1 MTSGNSDR
9 NTRMS
14 AEDQK
19 RLITETA
26 LNYFISQ
33 KLKISYAI
41 KKPFP
46 FFESLRDQKFITE
59 EKYKDCQESCKNMTH
74 LPHLVYSVLSEL
86 EKTFDIPVLKALFN
100 EFNIREY
107 PALTR
112 IGKSFENVIHQQLC
126 YQANDAE
133 EREEDPNSQLS
144 LEQGT
149 DEDVSQ
155 NQDSSPADPS
165 SPLGT
170 APRENGLS
178 EELSETG
185 QISVAREG
193 ASSDNNNESQEAS
206 EQGAQVSEPPGAPV
220 AKSGIKINSCSVR
233 LFRYKPVDMER
244 GKASLSSGVKRQAHT
259 ACKHVSDPIVILSED
274 SAESGD
280 GDETPEAFTS
290 AVKRRP
296 ESTDSRIPPT
306 SGKKLCKRK
315 RSHEESPK
323 PSANQAPPGA
333 RGSAVKTG
341 PAGEGKDCGPR
352 APGQQESEFR
362 APVSLSAH
370 TAPAAIPASI
380 SGTVNPGNNSTL
392 EKAKKKR
399 RSTNQETES
408 VDFNSEILPVK
419 CGKTDGSL
427 YKNKLEQGA
436 TVKCIKSDDGNWF
449 TPREFEIKGG
459 REKSSNWKLSI
470 RCGGETLKRLMD
482 RGYLPKPPS
491 KNNGKKKLRKSNTCE
506 ICRSRGTLF
515 RCDTCSRSFHKGCHL
530 PSVEKKSSPWSC
542 TFCQIML
549 SAGSQQ
555 CRRESEVLAR
565 PMGPEEELKCKFLF
579 LKVCCHFDENFP
591 KKNQVATVRRVEAL
605 MMLKAIRKKL
615 NERRYPQVEGFV
627 RELRGVFQHSGA
639 PANSNDVGLMKG
651 RLEVKFEQNF
661 KKVFAIQE
669 IKEEPT
675 DN

>member
-1 MTSGNSDR
+1 MAHECQDLS
-9 NTRMS
+9 TRM
-14 AEDQK
+14 AAVDQTIIE
-19 RLITETA
+19 RLIYETT
-26 LNYFISQ
+26 LTHFKSHKVEISD
-33 KLKISYAI
+33 AI
-41 KKPFP
+41 KTAFP
-46 FFESLRDQKFITE
+46 FLEILRDRGFITKE
-59 EKYKDCQESCKNMTH
+59 LFNESEKAWKN
-74 LPHLVYSVLSEL
+74 LSPVPKVVYDVLSEL
-86 EKTFDIPVLKALFN
+86 EKSFDMSLMKILFSKVIMKNYPDLN
-100 EFNIREY
+100 EVREDFRNAVQEKICF
-107 PALTR
+107 PEETGENWNQNLTWLFPEPLNY
-112 IGKSFENVIHQQLC
+112 KEQLC
-126 YQANDAE
+126 EVEQIDA
-133 EREEDPNSQLS
+133 
-144 LEQGT
+144 
-149 DEDVSQ
+149 V
-155 NQDSSPADPS
+155 
-165 SPLGT
+165 
-170 APRENGLS
+170 
-178 EELSETG
+178 ETG
-185 QISVAREG
+185 TT
-193 ASSDNNNESQEAS
+193 SDTDAPESQQAS
-206 EQGAQVSEPPGAPV
+206 EQRAQASEPAVEPPDHGIPG
-220 AKSGIKINSCSVR
+220 NSCSAE
-233 LFRYKPVDMER
+233 LMHIKTEKPFVQSGINVEAGAR
-244 GKASLSSGVKRQAHT
+244 SNCNPASDT
-259 ACKHVSDPIVILSED
+259 IVILSED

>member
-59 EKYKDCQESCKNMTH
+59 EKYKACQESCKNMTH

-100 EFNIREY
+100 EFNIKEY
-107 PALTR
+107 PDLTR

-206 EQGAQVSEPPGAPV
+206 EHGAQVSEPP
-220 AKSGIKINSCSVR
+220 
-233 LFRYKPVDMER
+233 
-244 GKASLSSGVKRQAHT
+244 
-259 ACKHVSDPIVILSED
+259 VILSED

-280 GDETPEAFTS
+280 GDDPPAIFTQ
-290 AVKRRP
+290 RLM
-296 ESTDSRIPPT
+296 DSRKSPT
-306 SGKKLCKRK
+306 FSVRKKKRI
-315 RSHEESPK
+315 RVMSSDSSAEEEPR
-323 PSANQAPPGA
+323 GA
-333 RGSAVKTG
+333 CGSALRTG

-352 APGQQESEFR
+352 APGHRESEFR
-362 APVSLSAH
+362 APVPLSAH
-370 TAPAAIPASI
+370 TTPAAIPAPISEFDSDDSTDLSNEEEPQEI
-380 SGTVNPGNNSTL
+380 SGSAL
-392 EKAKKKR
+392 
-399 RSTNQETES
+399 RSQ
-408 VDFNSEILPVK
+408 
-419 CGKTDGSL
+419 
-427 YKNKLEQGA
+427 
-436 TVKCIKSDDGNWF
+436 
-449 TPREFEIKGG
+449 
-459 REKSSNWKLSI
+459 
-470 RCGGETLKRLMD
+470 
-482 RGYLPKPPS
+482 
-491 KNNGKKKLRKSNTCE
+491 
-506 ICRSRGTLF
+506 
-515 RCDTCSRSFHKGCHL
+515 
-530 PSVEKKSSPWSC
+530 SC
-542 TFCQIML
+542 
-549 SAGSQQ
+549 
-555 CRRESEVLAR
+555 
-565 PMGPEEELKCKFLF
+565 
-579 LKVCCHFDENFP
+579 
-591 KKNQVATVRRVEAL
+591 
-605 MMLKAIRKKL
+605 
-615 NERRYPQVEGFV
+615 
-627 RELRGVFQHSGA
+627 
-639 PANSNDVGLMKG
+639 
-651 RLEVKFEQNF
+651 
-661 KKVFAIQE
+661 
-669 IKEEPT
+669 
-675 DN
+675 